1 MPYRKDLH
9 YNSSRKPWWWL
20 NIHLDGFVE
29 FESLMGRPPP
39 LRMVWWSKS
48 SSSLYTSWVFCLFRF
63 ALLAIHSWSSF
74 GYCYIC
80 LIDLMLILILFC
92 CCWLAEILF
101 ALSWLVTANTFAP
114 QTLFESQL
122 PARLGC
128 RGLEYLTCHLT
139 VNLRIQQKNQ
149 HLSISTS
156 AFTLAWPRSDRA
168 SNCYS
173 KSLCTSCLGWVLLSW
188 RTDWLTD

>member
-29 FESLMGRPPP
+29 FENLMGHH
-39 LRMVWWSKS
+39 LSVWFGGPSPG
-48 SSSLYTSWVFCLFRF
+48 SLYTSWVFCLFRF
-63 ALLAIHSWSSF
+63 ALLAIHSWSF

-80 LIDLMLILILFC
+80 LIDLMLILFFS
-92 CCWLAEILF
+92 WLAEILF

-122 PARLGC
+122 PGWLGC

-156 AFTLAWPRSDRA
+156 TFTLAWPRSDRA

-188 RTDWLTD
+188 RTDWLTGWLAFLC